1 MMSQLPKAPS
11 VIEGAELFLLFAE
24 QQSHPLIAE
33 IQAQLANSE
42 FQITSVSLSTE
53 LKLSATSSLN
63 TPLPLLV
70 FCQDLQDAIKLTA
83 KYDLSKWQIYWLPA
97 DTTEWP
103 VTPINPGHQVVEWRA
118 FGVLPLLLNL
128 LKQQAKTAQDKLYTE
143 HKLALLS
150 KCLGDLSLTI
160 SAQGNIIEINPE
172 LRSLL
177 PNKGMAAIGQN
188 WLDSLNIPS
197 TIANSRMQLI
207 LSELSNTHAMTRL
220 PPFPIQLD
228 STVMMVD
235 GFVGPLPNDESL
247 LVLRQVAQWQ
257 SHEWLEQLNK
267 QKAPVT
273 LLLINPDDFAEF
285 NRIHGRDLGDQV
297 LSEIIRSMSEM
308 LRDDDFASRFSGA
321 VFAAHLPNTNEQ
333 QGQILGARMLKMLRS
348 QAFTSKKV
356 NLEFSFGLATLEA
369 EEQLGEQSP
378 LELFR
383 RANAALQA
391 ARSVG
396 GGKLV
401 SWQPQFDAN
410 ILANLD
416 RMSGKFSEAPNDDFR
431 LMNLQWDIIRLIGNI
446 HSLQAFSSQVCQ
458 LLNSELQSEFVGLYM
473 PQGEGLSQLSCSTA
487 NADFDT
493 QKIHNEV
500 QNNIKFDSLESN
512 KTQVVTRLSSYQ
524 NVVIP
529 LVTRNQCLAVLVVC
543 WQPKINH
550 ERHKFSEQLEQ
561 ISPNLAAALDRIIL
575 LEQDL
580 NRRSVAAKADSGE
593 HELLFESA
601 AMRTLMHQVQ
611 LVAPTDASVLII
623 GESGTGKEVIA
634 QQLHNQSLHPDS
646 PFITVDCSTIVEH
659 LIESELFGH
668 RKGAFTGA
676 TSNQPGKIA
685 QADGGTLFLDEV
697 GELPLDIQ
705 SKLLRFVQ
713 EKTFIPVGDQRV
725 RKVDVRLILATN
737 RNLPDEVAAGRF
749 RADLYHRVNV
759 FTLNLPALNQRGAD
773 ALLLSRHFLRKFS
786 QQYKK
791 DISDFS
797 ESALQKLR
805 GYTWPGNV
813 RELRNCMMRAV
824 ILCSGH
830 LVESEHLVLQQE
842 TAEEDRAQITPT
854 GSIIPES
861 SAAAMSNSNVDEL
874 NQMTELMSHLV
885 DIASQQ
891 TENFSVSNWLEKHW
905 LARCVVK
912 WGSLYQVAQHLNQ
925 SESTIRRRYAKLNDQ
940 FVENAQ
946 LQELTVNCHRLFDN
960 LLQGNSQSTI
970 WQSIEASLH
979 AIVLQRDVS
988 QQQKAKLLNVT
999 QPTLRKIIQKS
1010 QLAL

>member
-1 MMSQLPKAPS
+1 MIKPMPDMPS
-11 VIEGAELFLLFAE
+11 VNEALEPILLYVEDPSSSVISELQE
-24 QQSHPLIAE
+24 
-33 IQAQLANSE
+33 QLANTEFKIKVVALSSE
-42 FQITSVSLSTE
+42 LMVNAS
-53 LKLSATSSLN
+53 
-63 TPLPLLV
+63 PDLPPAAPRLV
-70 FCQDLQDAIKLTA
+70 VCQNLDDAIELTA
-83 KYDLSKWQIYWLPA
+83 KYTLVDCQIYWLPA
-97 DTTEWP
+97 DTLGWQVSQISRE
-103 VTPINPGHQVVEWRA
+103 HQVVDWR
-118 FGVLPLLLNL
+118 GCEVLALLLQL
-128 LKQQAKTAQDKLYTE
+128 LKQQAKATQAKWYAE

-150 KCLGDLSLTI
+150 NCLGDLSVTLSPQGDIIDMNLELRTLMQNKGI
-160 SAQGNIIEINPE
+160 SA
-172 LRSLL
+172 
-177 PNKGMAAIGQN
+177 IGKN
-188 WLDSLNIPS
+188 WLESLDIPS
-197 TIANSRMQLI
+197 STAKSRMQHI
-207 LSELSNTHAMTRL
+207 LSDLSHTHAMTRL

-228 STVMMVD
+228 NTVMMVD
-235 GFVGPLPNDESL
+235 GFVGPLPKNESL
-247 LVLRQVAQWQ
+247 LILRQVASWQ
-257 SHEWLEQLNK
+257 SHEWLEQLN
-267 QKAPVT
+267 QQSAAVT
-273 LLLINPDDFAEF
+273 LLLINPDDFSEF
-285 NRIHGRDLGDQV
+285 NRIHGREAGDQV
-297 LSEIIRSMSEM
+297 LREIIQSISGV

-321 VFAAHLPNTNEQ
+321 VFAAHLPDTNEQ
-333 QGQILGARMLKMLRS
+333 QGQILAARMLQMLRTKS
-348 QAFTSKKV
+348 FSNKKI

-369 EEQLGEQSP
+369 EEQLGEQLP

-416 RMSGKFSEAPNDDFR
+416 RMSGKFSDAPNDDFR
-431 LMNLQWDIIRLIGNI
+431 LMNLQWDIIRLIGST
-446 HSLQAFSSQVCQ
+446 HSLQAFSSQVCE
-458 LLNSELQSEFVGLYM
+458 LLNTGLQSEFVGLYM
-473 PQGEGLSQLSCSTA
+473 PQGAELSHLACSTTKA
-487 NADFDT
+487 KVDVQN
-493 QKIHNEV
+493 IHNEV
-500 QNNIKFDSLESN
+500 KISIKLGSLDSN
-512 KTQVVTRLSSYQ
+512 KIQSISKLTPFQ

-529 LVTRNQCLAVLVVC
+529 LITRGQCLAVLVVC
-543 WQPKINH
+543 WLPQANLEI
-550 ERHKFSEQLEQ
+550 HKCSEQLEQ

-575 LEQDL
+575 LEQDK
-580 NRRSVAAKADSGE
+580 NRRTVTDTDHSDG
-593 HELLFESA
+593 HELIFESA
-601 AMRTLMHQVQ
+601 AMRTLMHQVH

-634 QQLHNQSLHPDS
+634 QQLHNQSLHPDK

-676 TSNQPGKIA
+676 INSQPGKIA

-725 RKVDVRLILATN
+725 RKVAVRLVLATN
-737 RNLPDEVAAGRF
+737 RNLQDEVATGRF
-749 RADLYHRVNV
+749 RADLYHRINV
-759 FTLNLPALNQRGAD
+759 FTLSLPVLNQRGED

-797 ESALQKLR
+797 ESALEKLR
-805 GYTWPGNV
+805 TYTWPGNV

-824 ILCSGH
+824 ILCAGNY
-830 LVESEHLVLQQE
+830 VESEHLVLQQE
-842 TAEEDRAQITPT
+842 ATEDNDLQKTTTNSLVAEP
-854 GSIIPES
+854 PV
-861 SAAAMSNSNVDEL
+861 AAISNTNADDL
-874 NQMTELMSHLV
+874 NQMSDLMTHLV
-885 DIASQQ
+885 DVASQQ
-891 TENFSVSNWLEKHW
+891 TENFSVSDWLEKHW

-925 SESTIRRRYAKLNDQ
+925 SESTIRRRYAKLNTQAFDDT
-940 FVENAQ
+940 Q
-946 LQELTVNCHRLFDN
+946 LQELTVNCHHLFDN
-960 LLQGNSQSTI
+960 LLQNNSQSTI

-1010 QLAL
+1010 QLTL